1 MLMKT
6 HPKVVYRRPTIR
18 AQRGVGIIEV
28 LIALLILS
36 IGLLGMAALQV
47 RTMRNN
53 ESALERS
60 MAVAETHAIADAMRA
75 DRINAINGRFDL
87 ALDAEPPNGEDTG
100 GTFRET
106 VLRAWRSNIE
116 NALGEDATG
125 SVDCDGPLCEI
136 VIQWNDS
143 RGAEGQEEQQ
153 ITTWVQL

>member
-1 MLMKT
+1 MISRRENT
-6 HPKVVYRRPTIR
+6 RRRPTIR

-75 DRINAINGRFDL
+75 DRTNAINGLFDI
-87 ALDAEPPNGEDTG
+87 ALDDAAPG
-100 GTFRET
+100 GSTFRET
-106 VLRAWRSNIE
+106 VLAAWRANLE

-125 SVDCDGPLCEI
+125 SVDCNGSLCEI

-143 RGAEGQEEQQ
+143 RGAEGEEEQQ

>member
-1 MLMKT
+1 MISRRENT
-6 HPKVVYRRPTIR
+6 RRRPAFR

-75 DRINAINGRFDL
+75 DRVNAINGRFDL
-87 ALDAEPPNGEDTG
+87 ALDDAAPTG
-100 GTFRET
+100 DTFRET
-106 VLRAWRSNIE
+106 VLAAWRANIE

-125 SVDCDGPLCEI
+125 SVDCNGPLCEI

-143 RGAEGQEEQQ
+143 RGAEGEEEQQ

>member
-1 MLMKT
+1 MT
-6 HPKVVYRRPTIR
+6 SQCQAIRRRPAIR

-28 LIALLILS
+28 LIALLIMS

-53 ESALERS
+53 QSAMERS

-75 DRINAINGRFDL
+75 DRVNAINGRFDIG
-87 ALDAEPPNGEDTG
+87 LDDDAPTG
-100 GTFRET
+100 STFRET
-106 VLRAWRSNIE
+106 VLAAWRANLES
-116 NALGEDATG
+116 ALGEGATG
-125 SVDCDGPLCEI
+125 SVDCNGTLCEI

-143 RGAEGQEEQQ
+143 RGAEGEEEQQ

>member
-1 MLMKT
+1 MLMIS
-6 HPKVVYRRPTIR
+6 RRENTRQRPAFR

-53 ESALERS
+53 ESAMERS

-75 DRINAINGRFDL
+75 DRTNAINGLFDI
-87 ALDAEPPNGEDTG
+87 ALDDAAPSGT
-100 GTFRET
+100 TFRET
-106 VLRAWRSNIE
+106 VLAAWRENLE

-125 SVDCDGPLCEI
+125 SVDCNGSLCEI

-143 RGAEGQEEQQ
+143 RGAEGEEEQQ

>member
-1 MLMKT
+1 MLMHSRT
-6 HPKVVYRRPTIR
+6 KVDSRRPTIR

-75 DRINAINGRFDL
+75 DRTNAINSRFDI
-87 ALDAEPPNGEDTG
+87 ALGDAAPTG
-100 GTFRET
+100 DTFRET
-106 VLRAWRSNIE
+106 VLAAWRSNIE

-143 RGAEGQEEQQ
+143 RGADGQEEQQ

>member
-1 MLMKT
+1 MNSQPRKIRR
-6 HPKVVYRRPTIR
+6 HPASR

-53 ESALERS
+53 QSALERS

-75 DRINAINGRFDL
+75 DRTNAINGRFDI
-87 ALDAEPPNGEDTG
+87 AIDDDAPSGT
-100 GTFRET
+100 TFRET
-106 VLRAWRSNIE
+106 VLAAWRENLV

-125 SVDCDGPLCEI
+125 SVDCNGPLCEI

-143 RGAEGQEEQQ
+143 RGAEGEEEHQ